1 MTDGVVP
8 VPGSGRNSGPGPWDN
23 THPGADRSQVLA
35 AMRLAVRVGE
45 VMVANT
51 ETSADCQY
59 NMRRIL
65 TAYGVTDCSVRVVL
79 NAITLSWLP
88 PEGEPVT
95 LVRVVAADQAHL
107 HRLSMVER
115 LVGRIERGEITAQD
129 ADRLLEDAATA
140 PDPYRGWIVV
150 LARLVSV
157 AGWVVFSGGN
167 WVSAV
172 VGVVATAVA
181 LPVVGIVSRMRIPD
195 IFSVLAGAI
204 VVVLV
209 PDLVVWAGVDFPAGS
224 AAVGGLYQF
233 LPGRLLVASVRD
245 GLSGA
250 PLTALARGLQ
260 AIVLAVAV
268 AVGVLVGLRVAELLG
283 IVVPST
289 PTGQWGIMITVLGA
303 GAAVGALAIGRQVP
317 LAAVVP
323 VTMLGMVVWLVANV
337 IAPSGDLRREVAVG
351 IAALLLGFAGRLLAR
366 VQGTVSALYTGV
378 AVLVL
383 APGTLLYQAILDLT
397 EGNTEAGAEGLL
409 SAVFISV
416 SIAAGTTLGL
426 AVGRAV
432 PSLTGY
438 TRLGPPPRLTI
449 PSRRVPPS

>member
-1 MTDGVVP
+1 MTDGTLP
-8 VPGSGRNSGPGPWDN
+8 VPGSGHNAGAGRWDQSAGP
-23 THPGADRSQVLA
+23 DRTQALA
-35 AMRLAVRVGE
+35 AMRLALRVGE

-59 NMRRIL
+59 NMRRVL
-65 TAYGVTDCSVRVVL
+65 TAYGVTDCSIRVVL

-88 PEGEPVT
+88 PGDEPVT
-95 LVRVVAADQAHL
+95 IVRVVGTDQSHL

-115 LVGRIERGEITAQD
+115 LVGRIERGEVS
-129 ADRLLEDAATA
+129 ADEADQLLEDAASA
-140 PDPYRGWIVV
+140 PDPYRAWVGV
-150 LARLVSV
+150 LARLISV
-157 AGWVVFSGGN
+157 GGWVVFSGGN
-167 WVSAV
+167 WVSAL
-172 VGVVATAVA
+172 VGVTATAIA
-181 LPVVGIVSRMRIPD
+181 LPLVSLVSKARIPD
-195 IFSVLAGAI
+195 IFSVLAGVI

-209 PDLVVWAGVDFPAGS
+209 PDLVLWAGVDFPAGA

-268 AVGVLVGLRVAELLG
+268 AVGVLVGLRVAEFLG
-283 IVVPST
+283 VVIPT
-289 PTGQWGIMITVLGA
+289 VPTGQWGVVITVLGA

-317 LAAVVP
+317 LGAVIP
-323 VTMLGMVVWLVANV
+323 VTVLGMVVWLVANV

-351 IAALLLGFAGRLLAR
+351 VAALLLGFAGRLLAR

-383 APGTLLYQAILDLT
+383 APGTILYQSILELT
-397 EGNTEAGAEGLL
+397 EGNTQAGADGLI

-416 SIAAGTTLGL
+416 SIAAGITLGL

-432 PSLTGY
+432 PSLSGH
-438 TRLGPPPRLTI
+438 TRLGPPPRLTMG
-449 PSRRVPPS
+449 SRGVPPS